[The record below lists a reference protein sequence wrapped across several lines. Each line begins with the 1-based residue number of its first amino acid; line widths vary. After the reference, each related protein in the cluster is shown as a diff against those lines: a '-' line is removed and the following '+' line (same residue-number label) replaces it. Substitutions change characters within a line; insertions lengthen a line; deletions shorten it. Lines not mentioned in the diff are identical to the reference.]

1 MIYTSPQG
9 HNKPGSS
16 IGDKL
21 RRPQQLHMGLAVEG
35 SQCHVAAA
43 ELQLA
48 ERRVDDLPVQR
59 ERLAGGNTGNQV
71 EQGGNGAARG
81 EDGDVVTAAGGIE
94 NTLQAALHAGG
105 ERLPGLQAIV
115 GMFAIV
121 PALHHQCEQ
130 ALELAAVLRAIAQD
144 VQGVGLLRQQPGQQR
159 TDHAIGI
166 ELIEGRIGLN
176 SRHRAATGLQYFQR
190 QARGI
195 LLAAQVACHAAVQ
208 PYPELGK
215 VFTQSLALAHAH
227 GREDIIVFG
236 AEGGLAMSDKVEV
249 AHERFRPV
257 GGCCEVRMRHT
268 GCQRKNI
275 QAFEKVV

>member
-1 MIYTSPQG
+1 M
-9 HNKPGSS
+9 
-16 IGDKL
+16 
-21 RRPQQLHMGLAVEG
+21 
-35 SQCHVAAA
+35 
-43 ELQLA
+43 
-48 ERRVDDLPVQR
+48 
-59 ERLAGGNTGNQV
+59 

-81 EDGDVVTAAGGIE
+81 EDGDIVAATGGIQYA
-94 NTLQAALHAGG
+94 LQAALHAGG

-144 VQGVGLLRQQPGQQR
+144 VQGVGLLRQQPGQQG
-159 TDHAIGI
+159 TDHTIGI
-166 ELIEGRIGLN
+166 ELIECCIGLN
-176 SRHRAATGLQYFQR
+176 SRYRAAIGEQCIQG

-208 PYPELGK
+208 PYTELGQ
-215 VFTQSLALAHAH
+215 VLTQGLALAHAH
-227 GREDIIVFG
+227 GREDVVVIG
-236 AEGGLAMSDKVEV
+236 TEGGLAMSDQVEV